1 MKHLII
7 IGAGGMG
14 RCIYNIATNSL
25 GYNQVFDIKG
35 FLEYDTDALA
45 GFNGYPPIIGNDDMY
60 EICPDDIFVCSIG
73 DVSTKVK
80 ACEKLKSRGA
90 SLYTLIHKRAS
101 IGLNTTIGEGTV
113 IDEGVHID
121 PDVKIGSNCL
131 IQTYAIIGHDSV
143 IGNYVRIDTQCSLVG
158 GTVVKDR
165 AIIYTHA
172 MINHNVVIGENAVV
186 GACSFVM
193 RKVKPGETVFGVP
206 AKPIY

>member
-14 RCIYNIATNSL
+14 RCLYSL
-25 GYNQVFDIKG
+25 SINAKGYQTEFDVKG
-35 FLEYDTDALA
+35 FLDDNLQALD
-45 GFNGYPPIIGNDDMY
+45 GFINYPPMLDKIVDYQPDADDVF
-60 EICPDDIFVCSIG
+60 ICSIG
-73 DVSTKVK
+73 DVETKIKVCDIIK
-80 ACEKLKSRGA
+80 NKGGKFI
-90 SLYTLIHKRAS
+90 TLIHNNSSVGMNS
-101 IGLNTTIGEGTV
+101 IIGEGTI

-121 PDVKIGSNCL
+121 PDVIIGEQCL
-131 IQTYAIIGHDSV
+131 IQTQAIIGHDSQ
-143 IGNYVRIDTQCSLVG
+143 IADYVRIDTHCSLVG
-158 GTVVKDR
+158 GTIVKR
-165 AIIYTHA
+165 GACIYTHA